1 MMFTGIIEETGKIL
15 SISKDSISFST
26 TKTVEDAKIGSSI
39 SVNGV
44 CLTLVDL
51 DNKIGTV
58 NIGPETKKLSNIG
71 KLKPNDLVN
80 LERPLSPLDRFG
92 GHIVQGHI
100 EGMSAILDIKNND
113 IAYDITLTTLDNLKR
128 YIVKK
133 CFVTLDGISL
143 TVNEIDKDSFSVSII
158 PHTWN
163 NTNLQNKKVGDYINI
178 ETDIVGRYIEK
189 FMENKN

>member
-1 MMFTGIIEETGKIL
+1 
-15 SISKDSISFST
+15 
-26 TKTVEDAKIGSSI
+26 
-39 SVNGV
+39 
-44 CLTLVDL
+44 LVDL
-51 DNKIGTV
+51 DNKTGTV

-100 EGMSAILDIKNND
+100 EGMSTILDIKNND
-113 IAYDITLTTLDNLKR
+113 IAYDITLTILDNLKR

-163 NTNLQNKKVGDYINI
+163 NTNLQNKKVRDYINI

>member
-51 DNKIGTV
+51 DNKTGTV

-100 EGMSAILDIKNND
+100 EGMSTILDIKNND
-113 IAYDITLTTLDNLKR
+113 IAYDITLTILDNLKR

-163 NTNLQNKKVGDYINI
+163 NTNLQNKKVRDYINI

>member
-51 DNKIGTV
+51 DNKTGTV

-100 EGMSAILDIKNND
+100 EGMSTILDIKNND
-113 IAYDITLTTLDNLKR
+113 IAYDITLT
-128 YIVKK
+128 I
-133 CFVTLDGISL
+133 
-143 TVNEIDKDSFSVSII
+143 
-158 PHTWN
+158 
-163 NTNLQNKKVGDYINI
+163 
-178 ETDIVGRYIEK
+178 
-189 FMENKN
+189 

>member
-1 MMFTGIIEETGKIL
+1 MFTGIIEETGKIL

-44 CLTLVDL
+44 CLTLIDL
-51 DNKIGTV
+51 DNKTGTV
-58 NIGPETKKLSNIG
+58 NIGPETKKLSNLG
-71 KLKPNDLVN
+71 NLKLNDLVN

-100 EGMSAILDIKNND
+100 EGMATILYIKNND
-113 IAYDITLTTLDNLKR
+113 IAYDITLTPVNNLKR

-143 TVNEIDKDSFSVSII
+143 TVNEIDQDSFSVSII

-163 NTNLQNKKVGDYINI
+163 NTNLRNKKVGDYINI
-178 ETDIVGRYIEK
+178 ETDIVGRYIEN

>member
-51 DNKIGTV
+51 DNKTGTV

>member
-1 MMFTGIIEETGKIL
+1 MFTGIIEETGKIL

-51 DNKIGTV
+51 DNKTGTV

-100 EGMSAILDIKNND
+100 EGMSTILDIKNND
-113 IAYDITLTTLDNLKR
+113 IAYDITLTILDNLKR

-163 NTNLQNKKVGDYINI
+163 NTNLQNKKVRDYINI

>member
-51 DNKIGTV
+51 DNKTGTV

-100 EGMSAILDIKNND
+100 EGMSTILDIKNND

>member
-44 CLTLVDL
+44 CLTLIDL
-51 DNKIGTV
+51 DNKTGTV
-58 NIGPETKKLSNIG
+58 NIGPETKKLSNLG
-71 KLKPNDLVN
+71 NLKLNDLVN

-100 EGMSAILDIKNND
+100 EGMATILYIKNND
-113 IAYDITLTTLDNLKR
+113 IAYDITLTPVNNLKR

-143 TVNEIDKDSFSVSII
+143 TVNEIDQDSFSVSII

-163 NTNLQNKKVGDYINI
+163 NTNLRNKKVGDYINI
-178 ETDIVGRYIEK
+178 ETDIVGRYIEN

>member
-1 MMFTGIIEETGKIL
+1 MFTGIIEETGKIL

-51 DNKIGTV
+51 DNKTGTV

>member
-44 CLTLVDL
+44 CLTLIDL
-51 DNKIGTV
+51 DNKTGTV
-58 NIGPETKKLSNIG
+58 NIGPETKKLSNLG
-71 KLKPNDLVN
+71 NLKLNDLVN

-163 NTNLQNKKVGDYINI
+163 NTNLRNKKVGDYINI
-178 ETDIVGRYIEK
+178 ETDIVGRYIEN

>member
-51 DNKIGTV
+51 DNKTGTV

-100 EGMSAILDIKNND
+100 EGMSTILDIKNND
-113 IAYDITLTTLDNLKR
+113 IAYDITLTILDNLKR